1 MITADKASLS
11 LSLTSLLDY
20 TEWERQKW
28 HEWMRA
34 QGDHVLKISAGEH
47 GDGRFQTIGDFVR
60 HIFSAEKRYT
70 ERLEGRPLTD
80 TSSIPSDNV
89 ETLFQFGRESRS
101 GFRALLENFPAD
113 QWDVPQEFKILTS
126 SIQVTP
132 RKIAA
137 HMVLHETRH
146 WAQIAT
152 LFRLNG
158 LKGDFHDF
166 LFSPVFG
173 GELKL
178 AKGS

>member
-1 MITADKASLS
+1 M
-11 LSLTSLLDY
+11 
-20 TEWERQKW
+20 Q
-28 HEWMRA
+28 A
-34 QGDHVLKISAGEH
+34 QGDPVLKISAGEH
-47 GDGRFQTIGDFVR
+47 GDGRFQTIGDYVR
-60 HIFSAEKRYT
+60 HIFSAEKRYV

-80 TSSIPSDNV
+80 TSAIPSDNV
-89 ETLFQFGRESRS
+89 KTLFLFGRESRS
-101 GFRALLENFPAD
+101 EFRRLLETFPSE
-113 QWDVPQEFKILTS
+113 QWDVAQEFKILTS

-132 RKIAA
+132 RKIAT
-137 HMVLHETRH
+137 HMVLHEIRH

-178 AKGS
+178 AKDSYH